1 MNSYR
6 YSNTSTSSWKDALCQ
21 RRGFVFKCALVLDIH
36 PVLKVGD
43 SYVAQ
48 ACSLVTHESLRWGTA
63 AGGINA
69 SLTSSKTS
77 KTSNVRHGLP
87 YRSLKSILTQFI
99 CLVVPSHTWHQKNE
113 PDGVLDALKSIL
125 DRHLDL
131 FVFLEAKMQG
141 YNRAPLLDRLK
152 RYSQV
157 AFLIQFVNARS

>member
-69 SLTSSKTS
+69 SLTSSN
-77 KTSNVRHGLP
+77 TSNVRHGLP

-99 CLVVPSHTWHQKNE
+99 YLVVPLHTWNQKNE
-113 PDGVLDALKSIL
+113 PEGVLDALKSIL

-141 YNRAPLLDRLK
+141 YNRAPLLDRLN

-157 AFLIQFVNARS
+157 AFFVQFVNTGFY